1 MSDKLRVVPFK
12 NYIFLCVV
20 LVVSFLLI
28 YYFYNWTVAYNESIL
43 TKSLL
48 DQYMEVINYNEL
60 DDYLVEN
67 PDSIIYVSVLENIE
81 IRDFE
86 KKFKSSLKSNEIN
99 RSLLYMDITNEIK
112 NDDTVA
118 NMNSKYSVGSLRMS
132 NVPCIMVVDDGK
144 VKEIYQISDNDY
156 DVSKVVAFL
165 NELKFS
171 SEDDYNG

>member
-1 MSDKLRVVPFK
+1 
-12 NYIFLCVV
+12 
-20 LVVSFLLI
+20 
-28 YYFYNWTVAYNESIL
+28 
-43 TKSLL
+43 
-48 DQYMEVINYNEL
+48 
-60 DDYLVEN
+60 
-67 PDSIIYVSVLENIE
+67 
-81 IRDFE
+81 
-86 KKFKSSLKSNEIN
+86 
-99 RSLLYMDITNEIK
+99 MDITNEIK